1 MGGISVWQLGIVV
14 ILVLLIF
21 GGKKLRTLGG
31 DLGESIK
38 GFKKAMSDEKKNDD
52 KANQNDEDK

>member
-1 MGGISVWQLGIVV
+1 MGGISIWQLGIVV

-52 KANQNDEDK
+52 KANQNNEDK

>member
-52 KANQNDEDK
+52 KANQNNEDK